1 MNIKDV
7 IKLGLWL
14 LLVFALSENCYAET
28 IKGSVKDVNGHPMPF
43 VTISV
48 LDKDSTLL
56 TGDITD
62 EQGKYEIEISNVKSQ
77 ISNFLI
83 QASYVGYQT
92 VFGGPDF
99 VLREE
104 TERLAEVEVKAKKPL
119 IERQMDK
126 LVVNVSAS
134 APTETIFSVVRRVCG
149 STKTVILP

>member
-14 LLVFALSENCYAET
+14 LLVFALSATCYAET
-28 IKGSVKDVNGHPMPF
+28 IQGSVKDVNGHPMPF

-83 QASYVGYQT
+83 QASLSAIRP
-92 VFGGPDF
+92 FSADRILCCAKRLN
-99 VLREE
+99 VLR
-104 TERLAEVEVKAKKPL
+104 KWK
-119 IERQMDK
+119 
-126 LVVNVSAS
+126 
-134 APTETIFSVVRRVCG
+134 
-149 STKTVILP
+149 

>member
-48 LDKDSTLL
+48 LDKDSVLL

-62 EQGKYEIEISNVKSQ
+62 EQGKYEIEISNFKSQ
-77 ISNFLI
+77 ISNFEKSVL
-83 QASYVGYQT
+83 
-92 VFGGPDF
+92 PDF
-99 VLREE
+99 QDHSFPRLQRNLDHGVGREVDGLLRTAVEQVGSY
-104 TERLAEVEVKAKKPL
+104 RLGLAF
-119 IERQMDK
+119 Q
-126 LVVNVSAS
+126 S
-134 APTETIFSVVRRVCG
+134 
-149 STKTVILP
+149 